1 MRNTFNSLLYA
12 FSIAPPTGLGGQR
25 PCCLGTV
32 DISKR
37 CNVSSLVWS
46 PLSSIAR
53 DWDYDY
59 AELMV

>member
-1 MRNTFNSLLYA
+1 
-12 FSIAPPTGLGGQR
+12 
-25 PCCLGTV
+25 V